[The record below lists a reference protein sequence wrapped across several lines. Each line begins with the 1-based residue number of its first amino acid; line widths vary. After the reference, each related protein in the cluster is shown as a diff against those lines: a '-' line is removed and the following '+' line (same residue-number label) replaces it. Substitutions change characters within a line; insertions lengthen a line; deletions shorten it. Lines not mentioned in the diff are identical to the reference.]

1 MGLSNELI
9 AQFAKLTKTERNT
22 KTESTHNGTIKIV
35 DNAKYVKLD
44 GSDQLTPISTT
55 ADIHDGDRVT
65 VMIKNHSATVTGNIT
80 SPSARTN
87 DLQETAGKV
96 DGWDSR
102 ITDVEILVADK
113 VSTTEFDAQTGR
125 IDNLVSDNVVIKDT
139 LTANTAIVEEIKA
152 ENVVISERLDAT
164 EAYIENLETNFL
176 TVEIADIRYASI
188 EELEAI
194 DADVYNLNATYATF
208 ETTTTNR
215 LSAIDAT
222 ISDLDATYATI
233 DDLVV
238 ERARIDVIEAGQL
251 GADSALIKQLQSD
264 VADISTLMF
273 GSASGDVIQSSFSN
287 AVIAQLG
294 NAQIKSAMIESV
306 SANKITAGD
315 IITNNVRVMSED
327 GKLLI
332 SDETIQISDN
342 SRVRVQIG
350 KDAAGDYS
358 INIWDEAGN
367 LMFSEGGITD
377 SAIKQAIIR
386 DNMISDTANISA
398 YKLNI
403 NSLFEVINGSTNTI
417 KATRIYLDDESQT
430 LNVAFTSLSSDVNS
444 LENTV
449 TSQGTELSIIQGQI
463 SSKVWQEDIDA
474 SSDLMSTKYS
484 SLEQTVDSMNV
495 VIASHTNQVETLS
508 DKMTSVET
516 NLNGFKTTVSDTYAT
531 KSEVSELQ
539 ITSDGLVARV
549 ADMATT
555 EDIANINSS
564 NELTE
569 ERMASAESLLQQLAN
584 SMSMLVTDG
593 NGESL
598 MVQTENGWT
607 FSTNEIQEAV
617 NSALENLND
626 LINEVGD
633 TASTV
638 DTLKQA
644 VSDLG
649 ILNDYVKIGT
659 YENEPCIE
667 LGESD
672 SDFKLLITN
681 TRIMFM
687 EGSGVP
693 AYLNNQSLFI
703 KKAVVEEELQ
713 QGQFVWKVR
722 ANGNLGLIWKG
733 AAN

>member
-1 MGLSNELI
+1 M
-9 AQFAKLTKTERNT
+9 
-22 KTESTHNGTIKIV
+22 
-35 DNAKYVKLD
+35 
-44 GSDQLTPISTT
+44 
-55 ADIHDGDRVT
+55 
-65 VMIKNHSATVTGNIT
+65 
-80 SPSARTN
+80 
-87 DLQETAGKV
+87 
-96 DGWDSR
+96 
-102 ITDVEILVADK
+102 
-113 VSTTEFDAQTGR
+113 
-125 IDNLVSDNVVIKDT
+125 
-139 LTANTAIVEEIKA
+139 
-152 ENVVISERLDAT
+152 
-164 EAYIENLETNFL
+164 
-176 TVEIADIRYASI
+176 
-188 EELEAI
+188 
-194 DADVYNLNATYATF
+194 
-208 ETTTTNR
+208 
-215 LSAIDAT
+215 
-222 ISDLDATYATI
+222 DATYATI